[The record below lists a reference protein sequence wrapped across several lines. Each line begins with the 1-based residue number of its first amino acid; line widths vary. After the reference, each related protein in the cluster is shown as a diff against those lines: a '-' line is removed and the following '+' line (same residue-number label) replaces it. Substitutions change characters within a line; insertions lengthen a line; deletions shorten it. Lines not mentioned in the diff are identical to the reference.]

1 MDEIQKGS
9 QNNNPRSTEF
19 KKVQID
25 EFMRERERG
34 GGGQIFIQKG
44 TETSADG

>member
-1 MDEIQKGS
+1 MDEIQKGG

-34 GGGQIFIQKG
+34 WGEIIIQKV